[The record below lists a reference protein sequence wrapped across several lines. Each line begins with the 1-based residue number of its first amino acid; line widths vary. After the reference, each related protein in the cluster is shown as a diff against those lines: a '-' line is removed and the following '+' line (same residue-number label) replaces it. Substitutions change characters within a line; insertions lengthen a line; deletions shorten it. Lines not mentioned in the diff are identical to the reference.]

1 MRAGAGLSYAE
12 TPFDRALVAEWM
24 ALWERQTVD
33 GKRPKWR
40 QWTPEKVGQLGAKV
54 FFSGVALQVLEV
66 CGDYAYA
73 WPVLYDKVKNP
84 WAARFMWFRLI
95 EWCCGK
101 VKYLDLGGG
110 KRKTWREL
118 LRSRDDNYKWQY
130 VPRQVKENPEAAPE
144 WRVHHCECGWRT
156 LGANSCS
163 RCAPGR

>member
-1 MRAGAGLSYAE
+1 MSFMTADDLRARREAVVRLHMEAE
-12 TPFDRALVAEWM
+12 NVHDYDAVIGTFAHPRYELMATGQVFDGEAE
-24 ALWERQTVD
+24 V
-33 GKRPKWR
+33 
-40 QWTPEKVGQLGAKV
+40 
-54 FFSGVALQVLEV
+54 
-66 CGDYAYA
+66 
-73 WPVLYDKVKNP
+73 
-84 WAARFMWFRLI
+84 
-95 EWCCGK
+95 WCCGK